1 MKGAASKCGI
11 DKERKMSDMIV
22 RATAADDTVR
32 AFAIDSRELVECA
45 RTSHDTSPVVTAALG
60 RLLSGAAMMGV
71 MMKDERDLIT
81 VQIIGDGPIGRLTV
95 TADNAGNVKG
105 FPQENMVEV
114 PLKYEGKLNV
124 GAAVGNGILRVMR
137 DIGAPEPFVGTVDL
151 VSGEIAED
159 LTYYFAQS
167 EQTPSVV
174 GLGVLIEKDLSVAYS
189 GGFIV
194 QLMPDATDETITVL
208 EENIK
213 GLKSVTEMLSAGL
226 SPEQILEEVLN
237 GLNPRVLE
245 TKPACFKCDC
255 SRERIEESLIS
266 LPASDLTDMI
276 NDGKPVEV
284 RCQFC
289 NRKYE
294 FSVDD
299 ITKLRDS
306 KS

>member
-1 MKGAASKCGI
+1 
-11 DKERKMSDMIV
+11 MSDMIV

-32 AFAIDSRELVECA
+32 AFAIDSRELVEYA

-289 NRKYE
+289 NSKYE